1 MPPHAQHLLQHV
13 VPKRVAEINKAQDH
27 LLEGHRS
34 QGTLMPDTVKKIGQ
48 YTIAIGE
55 GKPKQG
61 EKNALSPIYR
71 FATPLGRHR
80 ERLVQMPR
88 HA

>member
-1 MPPHAQHLLQHV
+1 
-13 VPKRVAEINKAQDH
+13 
-27 LLEGHRS
+27 
-34 QGTLMPDTVKKIGQ
+34 MPDAVKKIGE

-71 FATPLGRHR
+71 FATPLDRHR
-80 ERLVQMPR
+80 ERLGQMPR